1 MDKTVVRLV
10 CVAIV
15 ATLALAGTSMDQGS
29 RIVIS
34 SIVGLSSFV
43 LMIIS
48 RRQLGKSFSIMPQ
61 ARALITTGLYSRIQH
76 PMYIFLDLFLVALI
90 VALNCPIVLFAW
102 GIFVVTQTLQS
113 QREER
118 VLAASFGDDYAA
130 YRSRTWI

>member
-15 ATLALAGTSMDQGS
+15 ATLALAGTSMDQAS

-34 SIVGLSSFV
+34 SIVDLPSFV
-43 LMIIS
+43 LIIIS
-48 RRQLGKSFSIMPQ
+48 RRQLGKLLSIMPQ
-61 ARALITTGLYSRIQH
+61 ARALVTTGLYSRIQH

-90 VALNCPIVLFAW
+90 IALNCPIDLFAW

-118 VLAASFGDDYAA
+118 VLAASFGDDYAD

>member
-15 ATLALAGTSMDQGS
+15 ATLACAGTSMDQGS

-61 ARALITTGLYSRIQH
+61 AKALITTGLYSRIQH